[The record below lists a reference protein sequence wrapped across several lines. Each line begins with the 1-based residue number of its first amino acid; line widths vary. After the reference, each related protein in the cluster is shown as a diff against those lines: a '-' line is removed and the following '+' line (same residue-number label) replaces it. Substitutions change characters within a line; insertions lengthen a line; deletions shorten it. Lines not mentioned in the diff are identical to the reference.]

1 MVNLP
6 PILTIFKML
15 DVKIKY
21 PQASQ
26 VIKLFFKGWGEI
38 KRFIYFGTYEYSIC
52 MYYDLF

>member
-6 PILTIFKML
+6 HILTIFKML

-21 PQASQ
+21 QQAPQ
-26 VIKLFFKGWGEI
+26 VIRLFFKGWGKI
-38 KRFIYFGTYEYSIC
+38 KRFIYLRTYEYSIC